1 MSRRLSVISLC
12 KRKKIKNG
20 CGFYVIS
27 EIKLKSRKDLDM
39 SYLDENNEFQSWWI
53 RFYTKNNQLS

>member
-1 MSRRLSVISLC
+1 MSRRISVILLC

-20 CGFYVIS
+20 CGFYARS

-39 SYLDENNEFQSWWI
+39 SYLDENNEFQSW
-53 RFYTKNNQLS
+53 